1 MEPDIL
7 SAPLPFWLAGLLI
20 FRAGNKQCHTPSRH
34 ANIYCQISS
43 ALKAHIF
50 MWSSF
55 LLPGLLQSTPP
66 GPPPVFH
73 IAARINF
80 QARKFKHSVLLK
92 VLQWLLPAW
101 FFLEGQPPFEDFRST
116 MDSHPMEKIKMYI
129 LSEAHPHPQDNTL
142 TPQPVLV
149 LTTGLASTSLTS
161 VCFLYLHA
169 LAILNYLQFLLY
181 FLLFPAF
188 MLCSCC
194 SLCLECSPQFYAP
207 DRFYSFVYSAEASS
221 FQQPSQTIPGR
232 HRHSC
237 FPYFVLKSPV

>member
-1 MEPDIL
+1 MQIFTAKSLVL
-7 SAPLPFWLAGLLI
+7 SRPIFSCGAPFSCLDCCSLHLLGL
-20 FRAGNKQCHTPSRH
+20 HPS
-34 ANIYCQISS
+34 ST
-43 ALKAHIF
+43 
-50 MWSSF
+50 
-55 LLPGLLQSTPP
+55 LLPESTSRQENSST
-66 GPPPVFH
+66 VFCSKSFSGSY
-73 IAARINF
+73 RLGSF
-80 QARKFKHSVLLK
+80 WRVR
-92 VLQWLLPAW
+92 
-101 FFLEGQPPFEDFRST
+101 PPFEDFRST

-237 FPYFVLKSPV
+237 FPHFVLKSPV